1 MKKLLFIPL
10 FIFIINCNNNRIS
23 QNTESEVSTLENQF
37 ISNQLANI
45 LYNYISFDDSCIYA
59 LYIDKR
65 LPDDYV
71 VALIKYPKP
80 SKYRFEIEYKSM
92 KGQNF
97 NSNLS
102 IDTITNQAF
111 SLFEQLYILCR
122 KPLNYISIKNKNI
135 FIFSGIEDLLKQKN
149 DTLKFLL
156 EYTSIKG
163 GCNPWSI
170 FLKKDSSFLLE
181 YSDIAFFV
189 ITKVYEVSVAPLDS
203 FIKHI
208 YTLKNLPQIKST
220 GVFALSTNLYKI
232 IASFIKENLI
242 KDGIIELKVQ
252 KTNYQNHEIT
262 IDLRKDEPDYLLK
275 KHPVNISFING
286 HPVYIYTG
294 IENFIEVGI
303 DKIYN
308 YTPQEQPI
316 ASWKIVISPK
326 VSSP

>member
-1 MKKLLFIPL
+1 
-10 FIFIINCNNNRIS
+10 
-23 QNTESEVSTLENQF
+23 
-37 ISNQLANI
+37 
-45 LYNYISFDDSCIYA
+45 
-59 LYIDKR
+59 
-65 LPDDYV
+65 
-71 VALIKYPKP
+71 
-80 SKYRFEIEYKSM
+80 M

-122 KPLNYISIKNKNI
+122 KPLNYITIKNKNI

-149 DTLKFLL
+149 DTLEFLL

-163 GCNPWSI
+163 GHNPWSI
-170 FLKKDSSFLLE
+170 FLQKDSSFLLE
-181 YSDIAFFV
+181 ESDIAFSG
-189 ITKVYEVSVAPLDS
+189 ITQGYEDSVAPLDS

-220 GVFALSTNLYKI
+220 GLFALSTNLYKI
-232 IASFIKENLI
+232 IASFIKENRI